1 MASKG
6 GFDMATLRQDALA
19 MVQSLPEDQLLFIV
33 NVMKDLARL
42 MPVKDKEGSQEY
54 NARERA
60 FAVLESMKRKIPD
73 LDYDKELAEYRE
85 EKYL

>member
-42 MPVKDKEGSQEY
+42 MPVKDK
-54 NARERA
+54 
-60 FAVLESMKRKIPD
+60 
-73 LDYDKELAEYRE
+73 
-85 EKYL
+85 